1 MNAFNVYLHRSHSI
15 GYYLLVYTVL
25 FSFIAALVIISE
37 STFIK

>member
-25 FSFIAALVIISE
+25 FTFIAGLVILAE
-37 STFIK
+37 NTFIK